1 MYIQTWQKLMCCFYH
16 IKDGKCLC
24 KDLFQ
29 PIKRQF
35 KYTGDI
41 IEAVNKVKLREEQD
55 KGEDREES
63 RVGTKEA
70 MDKLDKLALE
80 LSLAFI

>member
-1 MYIQTWQKLMCCFYH
+1 MYYFYRV
-16 IKDGKCLC
+16 KDSKCLRE
-24 KDLFQ
+24 DLFR
-29 PIKRQF
+29 PIERQL
-35 KYTGDI
+35 KCAGNV

-55 KGEDREES
+55 REGG
-63 RVGTKEA
+63 RVGTEEA